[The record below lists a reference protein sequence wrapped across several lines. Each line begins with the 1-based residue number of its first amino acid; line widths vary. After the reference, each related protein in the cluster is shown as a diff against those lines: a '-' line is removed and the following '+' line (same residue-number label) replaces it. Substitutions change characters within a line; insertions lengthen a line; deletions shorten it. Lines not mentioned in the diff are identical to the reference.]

1 MNKAPHIQCMGSDNL
16 TPWNA
21 MPLRN
26 LIMSILHKRRGI
38 ILDDELV
45 RVLKKELG
53 SEPSEGELNT
63 ALLQLEING
72 LVHVSQ
78 ITKTK
83 RRVEVVTEG
92 HEFLAVDED

>member
-1 MNKAPHIQCMGSDNL
+1 MTS
-16 TPWNA
+16 WSV

-26 LIMSILHKRRGI
+26 VVMDILQKRRGV
-38 ILDDELV
+38 ILDDELE
-45 RVLKKELG
+45 RALKKALG
-53 SEPSEGELNT
+53 QEPSDAELNS
-63 ALLQLEING
+63 ALMELEING

-83 RRVEVVTEG
+83 RRIEVITEG

>member
-1 MNKAPHIQCMGSDNL
+1 
-16 TPWNA
+16 

-26 LIMSILHKRRGI
+26 IIIEILKKRRGV
-38 ILDDELV
+38 ILDDELQ
-45 RVLKKELG
+45 RALKKELG
-53 SEPSEGELNT
+53 DEPSEAELNS
-63 ALLQLEING
+63 ALMQLEING

-83 RRVEVVTEG
+83 RRIEVITDA

>member
-1 MNKAPHIQCMGSDNL
+1 MYNYERDVL

-21 MPLRN
+21 LPLRN
-26 LIMSILHKRRGI
+26 LIVEIVRRRHGV
-38 ILDDELV
+38 ILDDEL
-45 RVLKKELG
+45 RRALKKELG
-53 SEPSEGELNT
+53 SDPSDSELNQ

-83 RRVEVVTEG
+83 RRIEVIGEE

>member
-1 MNKAPHIQCMGSDNL
+1 MA
-16 TPWNA
+16 PWNA
-21 MPLRN
+21 LPMTN
-26 LIMSILHKRRGI
+26 LIISIIQKRHGV

-45 RVLKKELG
+45 RALKKELEA
-53 SEPSEGELNT
+53 EPSEAELNG

-83 RRVEVVTEG
+83 RRIEVITEG
-92 HEFLAVDED
+92 SEFLAVDED

>member
-1 MNKAPHIQCMGSDNL
+1 MA
-16 TPWNA
+16 PWNA
-21 MPLRN
+21 VPITN
-26 LIMSILHKRRGI
+26 LVVQIVKKRRGV

-45 RVLKKELG
+45 RALKKELG
-53 SEPSEGELNT
+53 TEPSEGELNA

-83 RRVEVVTEG
+83 RRIEVITEG
-92 HEFLAVDED
+92 TEFLAVDED

>member
-1 MNKAPHIQCMGSDNL
+1 MA
-16 TPWNA
+16 PWNA
-21 MPLRN
+21 MPMTN
-26 LIMSILHKRRGI
+26 LIVAIVKKRRGV

-45 RVLKKELG
+45 RALKKELG
-53 SEPSEGELNT
+53 AEPSEAELNG

-83 RRVEVVTEG
+83 RRIEVISEEHT
-92 HEFLAVDED
+92 FLAVDED

>member
-1 MNKAPHIQCMGSDNL
+1 MPMTNL
-16 TPWNA
+16 VV
-21 MPLRN
+21 
-26 LIMSILHKRRGI
+26 SIVKKRRGV

-45 RVLKKELG
+45 RALKKELG
-53 SEPSEGELNT
+53 TEPSEAELNA

-83 RRVEVVTEG
+83 RRIEVITETDA
-92 HEFLAVDED
+92 FLAVDED

>member
-1 MNKAPHIQCMGSDNL
+1 MA
-16 TPWNA
+16 PWNA

-26 LIMSILHKRRGI
+26 LILIILQKRRGI
-38 ILDDELV
+38 ILDDELS
-45 RVLKKELG
+45 RALKKELG
-53 SEPSEGELNT
+53 TEPSEAELNS
-63 ALLQLEING
+63 ALLKMEING

-83 RRVEVVTEG
+83 RRIEVITEG

>member
-1 MNKAPHIQCMGSDNL
+1 MTTWSI
-16 TPWNA
+16 

-26 LIMSILHKRRGI
+26 IVIDILKKRRGV
-38 ILDDELV
+38 ILDDELL
-45 RVLKKELG
+45 RALKKELG
-53 SEPSEGELNT
+53 DVPSEAELNS
-63 ALLQLEING
+63 ALMQLEING

-83 RRVEVVTEG
+83 RRIEVITEA

>member
-1 MNKAPHIQCMGSDNL
+1 MA
-16 TPWNA
+16 PWNA
-21 MPLRN
+21 MPMTN
-26 LIMSILHKRRGI
+26 LVVAIVKKRRGV

-45 RVLKKELG
+45 RALKKELG
-53 SEPSEGELNT
+53 TEPSEAELNA

-83 RRVEVVTEG
+83 RRIEVITEG
-92 HEFLAVDED
+92 ETFLAVDED